1 MKRVTCA
8 LAAATL
14 TAGLLSLSPPASAV
28 DTCAETLGGQVFN
41 GADVVLGPRETGQVS
56 FEMYEATRC
65 LALHPPSPSIV
76 TAARRVIPLVITS
89 TTDNDAGFVTL
100 RGTLTIDASGLKNA
114 DAGEWLFQ
122 FDAGDLE
129 GGVWPLNVLRQTTLS
144 FDAGPEPLRRNHRL
158 TFHGT
163 LRAADWERGSYRGV
177 RGQEVRINPQ
187 DGQPPGTIE
196 PVAVTQTKRHGRY
209 RVSAEVAGPNR
220 FMAVSGS
227 IYPSPLAFARSRID
241 TVAGRP

>member
-1 MKRVTCA
+1 MKRVTSV

-41 GADVVLGPRETGQVS
+41 GADVVLGPRETAQVS

-65 LALHPPSPSIV
+65 LALHPPSPTIA
-76 TAARRVIPLVITS
+76 TAARRVIPLEITS
-89 TTDNDAGFVTL
+89 STDNDAGFVTL
-100 RGTLTIDASGLKNA
+100 RGTLMIDASDLENA

-129 GGVWPLNVLRQTTLS
+129 GGLWPLNVLRRTTLS

-177 RGQEVRINPQ
+177 RDQEVRINAL
-187 DGQPPGTIE
+187 DAQPPGMLT
-196 PVAVTQTKRHGRY
+196 PVAVTQTHGHGRY
-209 RVSAEVAGPNR
+209 RVRTTVAGPNR
-220 FMAVSGS
+220 FQAVSGS
-227 IYPSPLAFARSRID
+227 IYPSPLSFAVSRID
-241 TVAGRP
+241 TVAARR